1 MDPGLTG
8 HHGAVV
14 NQIVEIPETELVIT
28 QLQYLAD
35 PTVLETQKRRA
46 QSCAMEISVVQVN
59 S

>member
-14 NQIVEIPETELVIT
+14 NQIAEIPETELVIT

-35 PTVLETQKRRA
+35 PTVLETRERRVKTF
-46 QSCAMEISVVQVN
+46 AMEISVVQ
-59 S
+59 